1 MRFFPDVLGF
11 YTGKTEV
18 FNTEHLR
25 LCSFQIQNLFCFDV
39 FIKNSLNGSII
50 LQLLKRFVQCCSQCR
65 VVFGYS
71 CCIILCGV
79 CSIKDLQS
87 LVSLYKC
94 FCRLLVDNYTV
105 NLALKQCLYSS
116 IRIP

>member
-94 FCRLLVDNYTV
+94 FCNGK
-105 NLALKQCLYSS
+105 A
-116 IRIP
+116 